1 MSYYKAAFEKLIE
14 AGVPRW
20 YIRLYLL
27 TDLIY
32 HSRVYVYYNPYDVET
47 EHGWYATNG
56 ISIVSTQADR
66 NRKCYGELKSMGF
79 PTWDEYKTLFDGD
92 EHDCTAGFMDAY
104 DRHQEEW
111 LQAQEQESRINYA
124 N

>member
-1 MSYYKAAFEKLIE
+1 MSYYKATFEKLIE

-20 YIRLYLL
+20 FIRLYAID
-27 TDLIY
+27 DLVLF
-32 HSRVYVYYNPYDVET
+32 SRVYVYYNPYDLEAKD
-47 EHGWYATNG
+47 GWYTTNTVAITGTPQAT
-56 ISIVSTQADR
+56 R
-66 NRKCYGELKSMGF
+66 LKGYIASFGF

-92 EHDCTAGFMDAY
+92 EYDCTSGFMDAY

-111 LQAQEQESRINYA
+111 LQARERESHISYA

>member
-1 MSYYKAAFEKLIE
+1 MTEV
-14 AGVPRW
+14 GVPRW

-32 HSRVYVYYNPYDVET
+32 CSRVYVYRNVYDIET
-47 EHGWYATNG
+47 QDGWYATNG
-56 ISIVSTQADR
+56 IAITGGAYRTEADE
-66 NRKCYGELKSMGF
+66 NRKCYGTLDSMGF
-79 PTWDEYKTLFDGD
+79 PTWDEYRTLFDGD
-92 EHDCTAGFMDAY
+92 EYDSAAGFMDAY

-111 LQAQEQESRINYA
+111 LQARVRESHISYA